1 MLEPEEQQI
10 VTEME
15 DISKNIDRILN
26 KIAHLD
32 PRNVEDSSQPD
43 ES

>member
-10 VTEME
+10 VAEME

-26 KIAHLD
+26 KIAQLD
-32 PRNVEDSSQPD
+32 PGKVEDTSPQD
-43 ES
+43 ET

>member
-10 VTEME
+10 VAEME
-15 DISKNIDRILN
+15 DISKNIDRILT

-32 PRNVEDSSQPD
+32 PGKVEDASQQD
-43 ES
+43 ET